1 MKIKNKWLLA
11 AAAIIMLGISW
22 ANADLSAF
30 QQRSFSDF
38 APVLIITTVVFLI
51 KTGVLSALLI
61 AIKKLWDWLR
71 RK

>member
-51 KTGVLSALLI
+51 KTGVLSVVLI
-61 AIKKLWDWLR
+61 GLKKLRERL
-71 RK
+71 KKK